1 MGMTPSPPAIAGPLR
16 RWANGCIAI
25 FIAVQVG
32 LVLRA
37 TLPLPGKLHG
47 PWPWRM
53 FERRSPWER
62 TLVATGIDASGRRHE
77 LPLHDIFR
85 YARGTTRLY
94 AYHQL
99 ESLGDT
105 AGVPAQAAFAA
116 YIARRS
122 AEHGLQVRAV
132 DLRWITT
139 NLDTGLSEER
149 PIGVFSVGANGR

>member
-1 MGMTPSPPAIAGPLR
+1 MTKSPPAIAGPLR

-53 FERRSPWER
+53 FERRGPWER
-62 TLVATGIDASGRRHE
+62 TLVATGIDARGGRHE
-77 LPLHDIFR
+77 LPLRDIFR
-85 YARGTTRLY
+85 YARGMTRLY

-99 ESLGDT
+99 ESLGEET
-105 AGVPAQAAFAA
+105 GAPAQAAFAA
-116 YIARRS
+116 YIARQS
-122 AEHGLQVRAV
+122 AARGLHLRAI
-132 DLRWITT
+132 DLRWIAT

-149 PIGVFSVGANGR
+149 PIGVFSVGAHDR

>member
-1 MGMTPSPPAIAGPLR
+1 MTKSPPAVAGPHR

-25 FIAVQVG
+25 FIAVQAG

-37 TLPLPGKLHG
+37 TVPLPGKLHG

-62 TLVATGIDASGRRHE
+62 TLVATGIDARGERHE

-99 ESLGDT
+99 ESLGD
-105 AGVPAQAAFAA
+105 AEGAAAQAAFAA

-122 AEHGLQVRAV
+122 AAEGRALRAI
-132 DLRWITT
+132 DLRWIVTS
-139 NLDTGLSEER
+139 LDTGLSEER
-149 PIGVFSVGANGR
+149 PIGVFSVGANDR